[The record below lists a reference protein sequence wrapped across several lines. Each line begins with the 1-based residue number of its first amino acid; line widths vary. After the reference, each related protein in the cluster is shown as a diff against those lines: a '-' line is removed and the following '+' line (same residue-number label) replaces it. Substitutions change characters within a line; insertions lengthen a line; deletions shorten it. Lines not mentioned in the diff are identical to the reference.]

1 MNNSSR
7 KHSARKGKKQVESSL
22 VSNSGSMSTSNPAVS
37 LFSKQIADFMRGG
50 NEPIDDQ
57 GSSEDEED
65 SDAKPIPPKTGNQK
79 PKIQAKPRQM
89 SSDEEDEGND
99 SDDEEED
106 DDDED
111 ESASNDKKK
120 NGGAQVGAINEMY
133 QKYKKYQELLAKYS
147 NDAGKGAGADE
158 DSSITISKSQ

>member
-7 KHSARKGKKQVESSL
+7 KHSAKKGKKQVESSL

-50 NEPIDDQ
+50 NEPIDDE
-57 GSSEDEED
+57 GSSEEEDAD
-65 SDAKPIPPKTGNQK
+65 SDARPLPKKTGNQK
-79 PKIQAKPRQM
+79 PKIQPKKQQM
-89 SSDEEDEGND
+89 SSDEDEED
-99 SDDEEED
+99 SDNEEE

-111 ESASNDKKK
+111 ESASNEKKK
-120 NGGAQVGAINEMY
+120 GGAQVGAINEMY

-147 NDAGKGAGADE
+147 NDSKGAGAADE